1 MRAAGCAQRC
11 EKPASCAAARSSVF
25 ALASPLN
32 WRAIIRVWTALD
44 LVLPAEAELA
54 LTADKTTT
62 LDLP

>member
-1 MRAAGCAQRC
+1 M
-11 EKPASCAAARSSVF
+11 
-25 ALASPLN
+25 ASPLN

-44 LVLPAEAELA
+44 LVLPAEAERA